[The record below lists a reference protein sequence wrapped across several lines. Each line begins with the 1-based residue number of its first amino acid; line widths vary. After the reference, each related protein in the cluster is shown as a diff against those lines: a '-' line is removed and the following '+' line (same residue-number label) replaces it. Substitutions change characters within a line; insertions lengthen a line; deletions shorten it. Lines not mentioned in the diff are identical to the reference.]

1 MAIQQT
7 NINGVFFLVKEQIKT
22 MEKQERLV
30 TPLTSEARPA
40 ERGSIVVL
48 SSAAAVIAVPEG
60 GAYTHTKFATNGLTK
75 AAGTSR
81 FVSLYSY
88 AKSFVQPKTT
98 LRTGSVSM
106 PSYQGTSTPKAWP
119 PTLPPRPRLRSA
131 SSTAAHWVDS
141 ARQARLGTSL
151 L

>member
-1 MAIQQT
+1 MFCIQSFGRERKPFAETPTEEWLAIQQT

-75 AAGTSR
+75 AAG
-81 FVSLYSY
+81 
-88 AKSFVQPKTT
+88 K
-98 LRTGSVSM
+98 
-106 PSYQGTSTPKAWP
+106 
-119 PTLPPRPRLRSA
+119 
-131 SSTAAHWVDS
+131 
-141 ARQARLGTSL
+141 
-151 L
+151 